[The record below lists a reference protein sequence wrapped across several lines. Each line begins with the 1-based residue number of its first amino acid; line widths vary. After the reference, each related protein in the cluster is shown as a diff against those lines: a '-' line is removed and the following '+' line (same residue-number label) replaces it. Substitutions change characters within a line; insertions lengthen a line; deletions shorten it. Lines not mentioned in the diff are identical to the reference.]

1 MLYNQWKDSV
11 VRFHLIKQE
20 DAIRRFLDLMESK
33 RFVNADTRVAI
44 FNRLKSEQLRVFQQR
59 SDYLR
64 QLDSQASSKLSKD
77 FVATIEDKLRTLNDE
92 AQNIFDDIVT
102 KLNKDMENTNEDAD
116 IALYDL
122 KDFLTK
128 NDEQLE
134 EGQTFDSIIE
144 DRALPTVERRKLEA
158 KTLILNAVKYME
170 DFDFRMNEICTA
182 VVNFYRDLATKI
194 DANKEKLKQ
203 TEIAF

>member
-1 MLYNQWKDSV
+1 
-11 VRFHLIKQE
+11 
-20 DAIRRFLDLMESK
+20 
-33 RFVNADTRVAI
+33 
-44 FNRLKSEQLRVFQQR
+44 
-59 SDYLR
+59 
-64 QLDSQASSKLSKD
+64 
-77 FVATIEDKLRTLNDE
+77 
-92 AQNIFDDIVT
+92 
-102 KLNKDMENTNEDAD
+102 MENTNEDAD

-128 NDEQLE
+128 NDAQLE

-182 VVNFYRDLATKI
+182 VVTFFRDLATKI

-203 TEIAF
+203 TEISF